1 MDWIPTKPS
10 LSGDRLIRLMRYA
23 MIGVCATLVHAVILW
38 LLVTYAEL
46 PPSIATI
53 LGFLIAFGVSYV
65 GHYHFTFQSTEPHGR
80 ALPRFLAVALC
91 GGFLNWLIFV
101 IVDEGFDLD
110 YWIAFAIVVII
121 VPVFGFALSG
131 RVAFKKVE

>member
-10 LSGDRLIRLMRYA
+10 LSGERLIRLVRYA
-23 MIGVCATLVHAVILW
+23 LIGVCATLVHAAILW

-46 PPSIATI
+46 RPSIATI
-53 LGFLIAFGVSYV
+53 LGFLTAFSVSYL

-91 GGFLNWLIFV
+91 GVFLNGLIFI
-101 IVDEGFDLD
+101 IVDEGFNLD
-110 YWIAFAIVVII
+110 YWIAFAIAVII